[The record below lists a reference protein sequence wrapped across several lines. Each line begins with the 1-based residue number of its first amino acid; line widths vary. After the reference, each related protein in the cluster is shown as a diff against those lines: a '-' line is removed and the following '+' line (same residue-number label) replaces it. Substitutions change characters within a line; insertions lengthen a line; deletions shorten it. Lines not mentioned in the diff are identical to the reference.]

1 MGRSE
6 GVGLRFDPSSDLH
19 VSARHA
25 RFARHGLG
33 WTVRD
38 LGSRNGTFV
47 DGHQI
52 TGDTSIREGS
62 RIRFGWE
69 GPEVEVVTARAMPAP
84 DVIAGLTSR
93 NRMLAGLVGALIIT
107 FLGAVALSNRSRAAA
122 VQSWEVER
130 AALAART
137 DSALAANEAALAAIA
152 GELDGLARAL
162 RESEARV
169 RRLQADLTAM
179 ATSER
184 PDPESLAA
192 LRAEIE
198 EATARMSGQRRAAS
212 LDAVGI
218 TARVRPAVV
227 MVYSEFVDGSRSVA
241 TGFAVSSDGRIVTNR
256 HVVAGEAGNKQPTRI
271 GVQFSGST
279 QVWPADVLAVG
290 DGPDLALLQTRNL
303 VGGNPEV
310 GRVNQRSD
318 TLAAGTPLLL
328 IGFPD
333 TGVTADET
341 AAPRAIATAGTSLG
355 LRNGRLEV
363 DGWGAAGGS
372 GSPVLDGT
380 GAVVGVLFGAA
391 GGSDDRHLVAV
402 PASQLRAFLAAN

>member
-1 MGRSE
+1 M
-6 GVGLRFDPSSDLH
+6 V
-19 VSARHA
+19 
-25 RFARHGLG
+25 
-33 WTVRD
+33 
-38 LGSRNGTFV
+38 
-47 DGHQI
+47 
-52 TGDTSIREGS
+52 TGQ
-62 RIRFGWE
+62 
-69 GPEVEVVTARAMPAP
+69 AMPAP

-93 NRMLAGLVGALIIT
+93 NRMLAGLVGALVIV
-107 FLGAVALSNRSRAAA
+107 FLGVVTLSNRSRAAA

-169 RRLQADLTAM
+169 RQLQADLTAM

-192 LRAEIE
+192 LRAQIE

-256 HVVAGEAGNKQPTRI
+256 HVVAGEAGNKRPSRI

-333 TGVTADET
+333 TGVDTDNTTAPQ
-341 AAPRAIATAGTSLG
+341 AVATAGTSLG